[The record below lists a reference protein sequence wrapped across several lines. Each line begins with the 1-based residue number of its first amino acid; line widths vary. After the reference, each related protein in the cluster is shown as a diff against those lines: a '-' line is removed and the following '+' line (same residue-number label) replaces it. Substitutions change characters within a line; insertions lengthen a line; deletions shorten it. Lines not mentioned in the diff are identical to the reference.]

1 MTRSDID
8 LKILKMD
15 EMSCREKDELIIA
28 LSNKI
33 DNIYENVL
41 FPLEKD
47 CKFAPIAE
55 QLRKVLEK

>member
-15 EMSCREKDELIIA
+15 EMTCREKDNLICVLA
-28 LSNKI
+28 TKI
-33 DNIYENVL
+33 DNVYENVL

-47 CKFAPIAE
+47 CKFAPLAE
-55 QLRKVLEK
+55 QLRKTLEK